1 MREASEEQVRL
12 GRKIQAIKIYRERVG
27 SSLLDAKNEVEH
39 FMAHGR
45 WSSAATAALA
55 SRGGGTR
62 TAAPAPATSAPRY
75 DLSEAEALARAGRKI
90 QAIKE

>member
-1 MREASEEQVRL
+1 
-12 GRKIQAIKIYRERVG
+12 
-27 SSLLDAKNEVEH
+27 
-39 FMAHGR
+39 MAHGR

-90 QAIKE
+90 QAIKEFRRLTGVGLKEAKTAVEAFMRG